1 MNDVRAHDEHRG
13 HRLEAVAESTLA
25 KWVSRFGVPLLLGVI
40 GFFLMR
46 TTDRIEATQER
57 QGEDLAQVKS
67 DVRDLNTR
75 LDAQVIRQVETNT
88 KRIDALDERVQRIER
103 GVPGR

>member
-1 MNDVRAHDEHRG
+1 MSASDDQRG
-13 HRLEAVAESTLA
+13 HRLEAAAESTLA

-40 GFFLMR
+40 GWFLIR
-46 TTDRIEATQER
+46 TTDRIEQTQRE
-57 QGEDLAQVKS
+57 QGADLAQVKS

-88 KRIDALDERVQRIER
+88 KRIDAMDERVRRIEQETLPR
-103 GVPGR
+103 